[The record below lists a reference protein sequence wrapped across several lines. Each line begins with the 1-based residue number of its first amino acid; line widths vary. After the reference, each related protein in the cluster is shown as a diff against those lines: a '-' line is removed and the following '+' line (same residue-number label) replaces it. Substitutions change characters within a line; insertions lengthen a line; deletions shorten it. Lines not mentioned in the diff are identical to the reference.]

1 MDCSKIASLLDSF
14 LWAGDDLMALAPIFE
29 KLSDVSCLAMT
40 FGCAAAA
47 SRSSTMASDVR
58 LNARQVKTTIHA
70 DNKMIKIDNKTP
82 VGVIATSI
90 PTGTS
95 SFTLLILKQDKIT
108 VLSQYDKSSV
118 ILFSLKPLVQLYV
131 SEQFWRIPY

>member
-1 MDCSKIASLLDSF
+1 
-14 LWAGDDLMALAPIFE
+14 
-29 KLSDVSCLAMT
+29 
-40 FGCAAAA
+40 
-47 SRSSTMASDVR
+47 
-58 LNARQVKTTIHA
+58 
-70 DNKMIKIDNKTP
+70 MIKIDNKTP

-118 ILFSLKPLVQLYV
+118 IFIFSQTLVQLYA